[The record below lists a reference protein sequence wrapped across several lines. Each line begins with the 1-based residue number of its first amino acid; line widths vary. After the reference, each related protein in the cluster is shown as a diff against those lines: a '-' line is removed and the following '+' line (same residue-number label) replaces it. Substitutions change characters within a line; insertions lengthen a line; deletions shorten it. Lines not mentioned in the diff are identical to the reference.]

1 MKVRVLNTIT
11 SVERIVEVH
20 GYEVLIGSDIECDL
34 VLEGAG
40 ILGQHLR
47 LAVIGDDVYKKAER
61 DEYGDIAPVY
71 KPSSD
76 LFSTETDTKGL
87 RPLTEDVNV
96 GHYVVSFHSIE

>member
-11 SVERIVEVH
+11 RVERIVEVP
-20 GYEVLIGSDIECDL
+20 GYEILIGSDIECDL
-34 VLEGAG
+34 VLEGDG
-40 ILGQHLR
+40 IVGQHLR
-47 LAVIGDDVYKKAER
+47 LAVIGNDVYKKTER

-76 LFSTETDTKGL
+76 LFRTETDTNGL
-87 RPLTEDVNV
+87 RPLSEDINV